1 MRTTDRIADTL
12 DARFRETDARLD
24 ALHAQARARRA
35 EEEMDQISG
44 LRAAR
49 ELARW
54 EYVGMTRLARADIDS
69 SRRSV
74 ERALHVIEVAIG
86 RILDRIDGVGER
98 RREATPRRGSS
109 G

>member
-1 MRTTDRIADTL
+1 MRTRDLVADTL
-12 DARFRETDARLD
+12 DARFREADAKLD
-24 ALHAQARARRA
+24 ALHARARARRA
-35 EEEMDQISG
+35 DEEMDQISG

-54 EYVGMTRLARADIDS
+54 EYVGMTRLPHADTDS
-69 SRRSV
+69 SRRTV
-74 ERALHVIEVAIG
+74 ERALHDIEIAIG
-86 RILDRIDGVGER
+86 RLFERIDAVGGR

>member
-1 MRTTDRIADTL
+1 MRTSDPIADTL
-12 DARFRETDARLD
+12 DARFHEADARLD
-24 ALHAQARARRA
+24 SLHARALARRA
-35 EEEMDQISG
+35 DEEMDQISG

-54 EYVGMTRLARADIDS
+54 EYVGMTRLPWADIES
-69 SRRSV
+69 SRRTV
-74 ERALHVIEVAIG
+74 ERALHDIEVAIG
-86 RILDRIDGVGER
+86 RILDRIDAVGER